1 MGNILKPMTDLTDE
15 DRAIYFLYLTS
26 TKIKRTKAQQN
37 LTIIQICTQAQRI
50 KNILSTL
57 FKKIKADQF
66 KTNSVSHITAQITNT
81 VWFYFPNYTPVVRFL
96 FKKTIKINQLQPS
109 PLIPLLDF

>member
-37 LTIIQICTQAQRI
+37 LTIIRICTQAQRI
-50 KNILSTL
+50 KNRLSTL

-66 KTNSVSHITAQITNT
+66 ETNSE
-81 VWFYFPNYTPVVRFL
+81 FPT
-96 FKKTIKINQLQPS
+96 
-109 PLIPLLDF
+109 